1 MADALISVQANELQS
16 QPTRSNPSSEKRAG
30 KKTHHQKKQ
39 LGVCLFALLH
49 ASIFFTSVA
58 CIYNSFSKNS
68 YMTHITHE
76 HVFFQFELS
85 IMNQPTERCSQVGGW
100 ETESTAPS
108 TATIQ
113 PRSAVAVLEAEHVAP
128 HAKPPWHSVSMSCV
142 HPGHPQLLKGKRH
155 LVGMSKIHQKQN
167 CIHVFHKKISTHL
180 YLISTLYTSTWESK
194 CRSSF
199 KNMKSNSIS
208 KQNSHFWT
216 PKKLLVAHGEVPGG
230 ELPQVEC
237 HQPPNPRT
245 PKRTSQAQI
254 EVPQIRERSG
264 ASPMVQRLSL

>member
-1 MADALISVQANELQS
+1 MTCIQIRVFPVRVVYNE
-16 QPTRSNPSSEKRAG
+16 PTNSCRSS
-30 KKTHHQKKQ
+30 
-39 LGVCLFALLH
+39 LV
-49 ASIFFTSVA
+49 V
-58 CIYNSFSKNS
+58 
-68 YMTHITHE
+68 
-76 HVFFQFELS
+76 
-85 IMNQPTERCSQVGGW
+85 GW

-128 HAKPPWHSVSMSCV
+128 HAKPPWHSF
-142 HPGHPQLLKGKRH
+142 R
-155 LVGMSKIHQKQN
+155 
-167 CIHVFHKKISTHL
+167 FHK
-180 YLISTLYTSTWESK
+180 
-194 CRSSF
+194 
-199 KNMKSNSIS
+199 NSVQDTYPVFFHMRIEMQKFLQKYEKQFDIH

-245 PKRTSQAQI
+245 PKSAPHRRKSKCHKSG
-254 EVPQIRERSG
+254 ERSG